1 MGSAAAT
8 GQENEIMRLELL
20 HIDECPNS
28 DQARKRLED
37 ALAAMGRE
45 DLKIHIRLLK
55 TPSDIQGSGFAGSPT
70 ITVDGADVFPTGA
83 PTSELACRVYQTP
96 KGLAG
101 TPTVDQLVEALKK
114 HGV

>member
-70 ITVDGADVFPTGA
+70 ITVDGPTFPDRSTD
-83 PTSELACRVYQTP
+83 
-96 KGLAG
+96 K
-101 TPTVDQLVEALKK
+101 
-114 HGV
+114 